1 VSERAREGRAGE
13 RKKQRAGR
21 PARERPPGKGRV
33 GGGVSITGPAGFF
46 RAERRYLFGRR
57 HPLGFQPGSCPVTA
71 FAGRCCEVE
80 GPVGRGGP
88 RAGADRPVLFRCDV
102 RAPGGP
108 EGPAGARP
116 PPPGVGLPSGKQWEN
131 TSGWTTEQRHSR
143 RRTVNRPRARAR
155 ILVEIARPPLG
166 SDLRSAKNN
175 HLFFFRRLCTAVS
188 PRCALRSSQKE
199 SSPAFTL
206 AASSAGTRLCRRG
219 RRGPRWG
226 RASAFQVDRILRRV
240 RGAPYA
246 LPAGRA
252 EGGVLLASRVLAPL
266 LASQVD
272 RVRWLASVAPLWLP
286 ARKPGGGLLLAALV
300 LAPLVHHVGRVQWL
314 VSGAPLGLPA
324 GRRGRFRARREI
336 TVDRG
341 RR

>member
-1 VSERAREGRAGE
+1 MSERAREGRAGE

-57 HPLGFQPGSCPVTA
+57 HRVGFQPGSCPVTA

-88 RAGADRPVLFRCDV
+88 RAGADRPVSFRCDV

-116 PPPGVGLPSGKQWEN
+116 PPPGGGLPSGKQWEN

-155 ILVEIARPPLG
+155 ILVEFARPPVG
-166 SDLRSAKNN
+166 SDPRSANKQP
-175 HLFFFRRLCTAVS
+175 FFF
-188 PRCALRSSQKE
+188 P
-199 SSPAFTL
+199 
-206 AASSAGTRLCRRG
+206 
-219 RRGPRWG
+219 
-226 RASAFQVDRILRRV
+226 
-240 RGAPYA
+240 
-246 LPAGRA
+246 
-252 EGGVLLASRVLAPL
+252 
-266 LASQVD
+266 
-272 RVRWLASVAPLWLP
+272 
-286 ARKPGGGLLLAALV
+286 
-300 LAPLVHHVGRVQWL
+300 PLVHRRVPPVRAEVEPEGELPGVHPRGVERGHPPTPARPARASPGQSL
-314 VSGAPLGLPA
+314 GVSG
-324 GRRGRFRARREI
+324 
-336 TVDRG
+336 
-341 RR
+341 